1 MSANGAEKKMS
12 AGARLPLYLLGL
24 TAVATLLT
32 IGLTLFGH
40 PTAAA
45 IIGTATFFLW
55 LSLLVVTT
63 AVVVSWWS
71 ASLMER
77 GANIA
82 LTATV
87 SDDRRDVAMI
97 NAITKMTGW
106 WKENQPEQLPAL
118 PRPSQMDWLPQLNEY
133 DVVDAEMEEVT
144 GEFHQSTDITTDDLD
159 R

>member
-1 MSANGAEKKMS
+1 MKGVKKMSANGVEKKLAS
-12 AGARLPLYLLGL
+12 TSQPVFVLIGL
-24 TAVATLLT
+24 TLAATLLT
-32 IGLTLFGH
+32 IGLALFGH

-45 IIGTATFFLW
+45 IVGTATFFLW

-106 WKENQPEQLPAL
+106 WKESQPEQLPAL
-118 PRPSQMDWLPQLNEY
+118 PMPSQVNWLDEL
-133 DVVDAEMEEVT
+133 DVVDAEMEEM
-144 GEFHQSTDITTDDLD
+144 E
-159 R
+159 

>member
-1 MSANGAEKKMS
+1 MSANGKERKLAS
-12 AGARLPLYLLGL
+12 TSQPVFVLLGL
-24 TAVATLLT
+24 TVVATLLT
-32 IGLTLFGH
+32 IGLALFDH
-40 PTAAA
+40 PVAAA

-55 LSLLVVTT
+55 LSLLVATT

-71 ASLMER
+71 AALMER

-106 WKENQPEQLPAL
+106 WRENQPEQLPAL
-118 PRPSQMDWLPQLNEY
+118 PMPSQTDWL
-133 DVVDAEMEEVT
+133 
-144 GEFHQSTDITTDDLD
+144 DDLAD
-159 R
+159 IEEGDFTEVN

>member
-1 MSANGAEKKMS
+1 MSANGKERKLAS
-12 AGARLPLYLLGL
+12 TSQPVLILLGL
-24 TAVATLLT
+24 TAAATLLT
-32 IGLTLFGH
+32 VGLALFGH

-45 IIGTATFFLW
+45 IVGTATFFLW
-55 LSLLVVTT
+55 LCLLVVTT

-106 WKENQPEQLPAL
+106 WRESQPELPAL
-118 PRPSQMDWLPQLNEY
+118 PMPSQTDWLEDLATIEEG
-133 DVVDAEMEEVT
+133 DFEEVT
-144 GEFHQSTDITTDDLD
+144 

>member
-1 MSANGAEKKMS
+1 MSASGTERKVSGM
-12 AGARLPLYLLGL
+12 GRPVFILVGL

-32 IGLTLFGH
+32 IGLALFGH
-40 PTAAA
+40 KVAAA

-71 ASLMER
+71 ATLMER

-97 NAITKMTGW
+97 NALTKLTGW
-106 WKENQPEQLPAL
+106 WKESQPEQLPVL
-118 PRPSQMDWLPQLNEY
+118 PMPSQTDWL
-133 DVVDAEMEEVT
+133 DALADIEEGDFEEVN
-144 GEFHQSTDITTDDLD
+144 
-159 R
+159 

>member
-1 MSANGAEKKMS
+1 MSANETKGKLTS
-12 AGARLPLYLLGL
+12 TSQPVFILLGL

-32 IGLTLFGH
+32 IGLALFGYK
-40 PTAAA
+40 TAAA

-71 ASLMER
+71 ATLMER

-118 PRPSQMDWLPQLNEY
+118 PLPSQTDWLDEI
-133 DVVDAEMEEVT
+133 EEGEFEEVN
-144 GEFHQSTDITTDDLD
+144 
-159 R
+159 

>member
-1 MSANGAEKKMS
+1 MSANGKERKLAS
-12 AGARLPLYLLGL
+12 TSQLVFVLLGL

-32 IGLTLFGH
+32 IGLALFGH
-40 PTAAA
+40 KTAAA

-87 SDDRRDVAMI
+87 SGDRQAGTMI
-97 NAITKMTGW
+97 NAMTKMTGW
-106 WKENQPEQLPAL
+106 WRENQPELPAL
-118 PRPSQMDWLPQLNEY
+118 PMPSQVNWLDEL
-133 DVVDAEMEEVT
+133 DVVDAEME
-144 GEFHQSTDITTDDLD
+144 DIS
-159 R
+159 

>member
-1 MSANGAEKKMS
+1 MSANGTGRKL
-12 AGARLPLYLLGL
+12 AGTSQPVFVLLGL

-32 IGLTLFGH
+32 IGLALFGH
-40 PTAAA
+40 TTAAA

-71 ASLMER
+71 ATLMER

-106 WKENQPEQLPAL
+106 WRENQPELSAP
-118 PRPSQMDWLPQLNEY
+118 PMPSQTNWLEDLA
-133 DVVDAEMEEVT
+133 DIEEGDFTEVN
-144 GEFHQSTDITTDDLD
+144 
-159 R
+159 

>member
-1 MSANGAEKKMS
+1 MSANGVEKKLAS
-12 AGARLPLYLLGL
+12 TSQPVFVLIGL
-24 TAVATLLT
+24 TLAATLLT
-32 IGLTLFGH
+32 IGLSLFGH

-45 IIGTATFFLW
+45 IVGTATFFLW

-106 WKENQPEQLPAL
+106 WKESQPEQLPAL
-118 PRPSQMDWLPQLNEY
+118 PMPSQVNWLDEL
-133 DVVDAEMEEVT
+133 DVVDAEMEEM
-144 GEFHQSTDITTDDLD
+144 E
-159 R
+159 

>member
-1 MSANGAEKKMS
+1 MSASGTEKKVS

-32 IGLTLFGH
+32 VGLALFGRLV
-40 PTAAA
+40 AAA
-45 IIGTATFFLW
+45 VIGTATFFLW

-71 ASLMER
+71 AMLMER

-106 WKENQPEQLPAL
+106 WKENQPELPTL
-118 PRPSQMDWLPQLNEY
+118 PLPSQVNWLDEL
-133 DVVDAEMEEVT
+133 DVVDAEMEE
-144 GEFHQSTDITTDDLD
+144 LD
-159 R
+159 G

>member
-1 MSANGAEKKMS
+1 MSANGKEGKLAS
-12 AGARLPLYLLGL
+12 TSHPVLVLLGL

-32 IGLTLFGH
+32 IGLALFGH
-40 PTAAA
+40 KVAAA

-82 LTATV
+82 LIATV
-87 SDDRRDVAMI
+87 SDDKRDIAMI
-97 NAITKMTGW
+97 NAVSKMTGW
-106 WKENQPEQLPAL
+106 WRENQPEPLPAL
-118 PRPSQMDWLPQLNEY
+118 PLPSQTDWLEDL
-133 DVVDAEMEEVT
+133 DAIEEGDFEEV
-144 GEFHQSTDITTDDLD
+144 